1 MGKMKAAALA
11 QAPFA
16 RKTAMPRTV
25 KGDSYDDPT
34 DSKPVKVIG
43 KAKPKIERV
52 PDRFTYALKA
62 YTAEI
67 RKDGWWIAR
76 TPFTFGGEKCEWSGP
91 FETIESACLAI
102 ARRLATEI
110 ADRHTRTI
118 EGHGIKPGQPLFGLK
133 ATTRLKPKGSASTL

>member
-1 MGKMKAAALA
+1 MGKAKAAALA
-11 QAPFA
+11 QAPFG
-16 RKTAMPRTV
+16 RKTARPTV
-25 KGDSYDDPT
+25 TKGETYDDPT

-43 KAKPKIERV
+43 KAKTKIERAA
-52 PDRFTYALKA
+52 DRFTYALKA

-76 TPFTFGGEKCEWSGP
+76 TPFTAAGEKCEWSGP
-91 FETIESACLAI
+91 FETIESACLAM

-118 EGHGIKPGQPLFGLK
+118 AARGLKSGQPLYGLK
-133 ATTRLKPKGSASTL
+133 ATTRLKQKGSASTL